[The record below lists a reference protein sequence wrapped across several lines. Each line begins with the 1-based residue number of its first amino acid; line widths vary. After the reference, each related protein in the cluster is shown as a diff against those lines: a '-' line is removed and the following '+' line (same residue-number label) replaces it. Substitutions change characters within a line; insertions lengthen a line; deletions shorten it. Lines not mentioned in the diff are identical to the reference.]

1 MNITS
6 AKKRVAFRVG
16 VSLGSLAVVT
26 AIGFSGFLAGS
37 QSPAATNSAYQAG
50 YSQASYNFC
59 NLKFSTGADAGKPY
73 SDDIRVYEYVP
84 KNVLVADAVCT
95 DDQVKAW
102 NSAQKAAGS
111 PERACKL
118 NLDNAIITGV
128 LAAADCVATDSLN

>member
-6 AKKRVAFRVG
+6 TKKKIALRVG
-16 VSLGSLAVVT
+16 VSLGLLAVVT
-26 AIGFSGFLAGS
+26 VIGLCGFLTGS
-37 QSPAATNSAYQAG
+37 KSSAAANWAYHAG

-59 NLKFSTGADAGKPY
+59 NLKFSTGADAGRPY

-84 KNVLVADAVCT
+84 QNVLVADAVCT

-118 NLDNAIITGV
+118 DLDNALIAGV
-128 LAAADCVATDSLN
+128 LAVAECVATDSLN